1 MSMGSD
7 GYGDRDDRLPM
18 ARIRAAV
25 QGVGQ
30 RHVRE
35 AQDAFGVGFDDQAAW
50 SKGDEVSYVPPDG
63 VRRNGTIER
72 FADGQAIVRVAAG
85 ECALVPVLHLELPSQ
100 EIEHAE
106 RVAKVRDLL
115 KRDAHPV
122 HVVSVT
128 ERDDGTYDARLQW
141 GATRSPSDQE
151 IADMLSARFEVQAH
165 IVDGTAFPG
174 GALIRFRAQQ
184 LSDPSKTPP
193 NNRAPGLYTEQIPG
207 DAATSH
213 TPTAGLDPEE
223 GEEDHRSPTT
233 RACYA
238 QLQSLSMAYPTLAF
252 SVLGE
257 AAEEGRTELRFA
269 VSEEARPEVQLR
281 VNKGLMLTAA
291 KAHSVGATG
300 RVISDSFGTRVF
312 VASPHGDVSWAS
324 LRTGAYDDRQSPV
337 PQRDFDK
344 GEVDDKTPALTRD
357 TSFKQWN
364 DSEHIGGPGLNVA
377 GDDAVEAAGPVEKKY
392 WNRLYKNDP
401 DYAHDLTKNVPE
413 TKAAAQLH
421 ELRAVFAAEGRFAS
435 GEYARKF
442 LAIMASAP
450 KSAPKSARRTEAQVQ
465 EFMHSFESNPAQ
477 AMTQALIDA
486 RNTDAGVEKTVD
498 RLLIDYL
505 SQYPEGVNRA
515 GPDAYTQILAD
526 AVAFFQKRDPKRLEK
541 LRMRVTPEATPVDV
555 SKQPSMWQRLKERV
569 SPTERQTNLLDALPE
584 GPGTRQMYQTQQP
597 PVWASAATKSARAQ
611 GGKPT
616 NADTHGAGSTVEG
629 RPMLPAIGDVGFR
642 IDPMNIH
649 ARGSYLFAEVT
660 WDPKRVPGVSS
671 TLMQHW
677 LVDFLVGV
685 ASSVRVVDLGFVAG
699 TKVVVLDMEGGKAV
713 LRFRSTQWKS
723 FPQETV
729 PVSG

>member
-1 MSMGSD
+1 MSEGGSYEQ
-7 GYGDRDDRLPM
+7 GRM
-18 ARIRAAV
+18 ARFRAAV
-25 QGVGQ
+25 NGVGQ

-35 AQDAFGVGFDDQAAW
+35 AQDALGVGYDAEAAW
-50 SKGDEVSYVPPDG
+50 SRGDEVSYVPPDG

-85 ECALVPVLHLELPSQ
+85 ECAVVPVLHLELPSE
-100 EIEHAE
+100 EIAHAE
-106 RVAKVRDLL
+106 RIAKVRDLL

-128 ERDDGTYDARLQW
+128 ERNDGSYDARLQW
-141 GATRSPSDQE
+141 GAAKSPSDDE

-165 IVDGTAFPG
+165 ILDGAAFPG

-193 NNRAPGLYTEQIPG
+193 NNRAPGLYTEEIPG

-213 TPTAGLDPEE
+213 TPTASVEAGADDPDA
-223 GEEDHRSPTT
+223 GQTPTT

-238 QLQSLSMAYPTLAF
+238 QLQSLSMSYPSLAF
-252 SVLGE
+252 EVLGE
-257 AAEEGRTELRFA
+257 AAEEGRTELRFS
-269 VSEEARPEVQLR
+269 VTEEARPGVELR

-291 KAHSVGATG
+291 KAHSVGAVG
-300 RVISDSFGTRVF
+300 RVVSDSFGTRVF

-324 LRTGAYDDRQSPV
+324 LRTGAYDDLQSPV

-344 GEVDDKTPALTRD
+344 GEVDDKTPALTRN
-357 TSFKQWN
+357 TSFKSWN
-364 DSEHIGGPGLNVA
+364 DTEHIGGPGLNVA
-377 GDDAVEAAGPVEKKY
+377 GDGAVEAAGPVEKKY
-392 WNRLYKNDP
+392 WNRLYKNEP
-401 DYAHDLTKNVPE
+401 DYAKDLTKDVPE
-413 TKAAAQLH
+413 TKAAARLG

-442 LAIMASAP
+442 LAVMASAP
-450 KSAPKSARRTEAQVQ
+450 SKSSGQRTTAQLS
-465 EFMHSFESNPAQ
+465 EFMHSFESGPAQ
-477 AMTQALIDA
+477 SMTQALIDA
-486 RNTDAGVEKTVD
+486 RNSDAGVEKTVD

-541 LRMRVTPEATPVDV
+541 LRLRVAPEETPVDV
-555 SKQPSMWQRLKERV
+555 SKQPGMWQRLKERV

-584 GPGTRQMYQTQQP
+584 GPGTRQMYQPKQP
-597 PVWASAATKSARAQ
+597 PVWASAGGAAKEARAQ

-616 NADTHGAGSTVEG
+616 NADTHGAGETVEG
-629 RPMLPAIGDVGFR
+629 RPMPPALGDVSFR
-642 IDPMNIH
+642 IDPMSIH

-685 ASSVRVVDLGFVAG
+685 STSVRVVDLGYVAG
-699 TKVVVLDMEGGKAV
+699 VRVAVLDMEGGRAV
-713 LRFRSTQWKS
+713 LRFRSTQWRS

-729 PVSG
+729 PSPT